1 MRKIIGS
8 LLLKLLGWKVVLEG
22 DLENLNR
29 CVLIVA
35 PHTDNIEYLL
45 GNLVYWK
52 YNKPL
57 RVIIKDTHTKAWY
70 GFIVKALGGIG
81 INRSQRNNLVQFV
94 TELFKKEDFSLVIC
108 PEGTRSRV
116 EKWKLGFYH
125 MALSA
130 RVPIVFGGAD
140 FKTKKIH
147 IGRKISVEDLETEA
161 AHTACRRSQ
170 AAATIGSPSI
180 HSRGWKPTAV
190 PRTRATA
197 AELRTKRYEHR
208 PASER

>member
-22 DLENLNR
+22 DLDNLNR

-57 RVIIKDTHTKAWY
+57 RVIIKDAHTKAWY

-125 MALSA
+125 MAL
-130 RVPIVFGGAD
+130 GAD

-147 IGRKISVEDLETEA
+147 IGRKISVEDLES
-161 AHTACRRSQ
+161 RSFE
-170 AAATIGSPSI
+170 SI
-180 HSRGWKPTAV
+180 MDEIQDYYKDFTPKYPEKWNPKI
-190 PRTRATA
+190 
-197 AELRTKRYEHR
+197 Y
-208 PASER
+208 

>member
-1 MRKIIGS
+1 MLFRKNSVDLLLKLLIMRKIIGTF
-8 LLLKLLGWKVVLEG
+8 LLKLLGWKVVLEG
-22 DLENLNR
+22 DLDNLNR

-52 YNKPL
+52 YKKPL
-57 RVIIKDTHTKAWY
+57 RVIIKDAHTKAWY

-81 INRSQRNNLVQFV
+81 INRSQRNNLIQFV
-94 TELFKKEDFSLVIC
+94 TDLFKKEDFSLVIC

-147 IGRKISVEDLETEA
+147 IGRKISVEDLES
-161 AHTACRRSQ
+161 RSFE
-170 AAATIGSPSI
+170 SI
-180 HSRGWKPTAV
+180 MDEIQDYYKDFTPKYPEKWNPKI
-190 PRTRATA
+190 
-197 AELRTKRYEHR
+197 Y
-208 PASER
+208 

>member
-1 MRKIIGS
+1 MLFRKNSVDLLLKLLIMRKIIGT
-8 LLLKLLGWKVVLEG
+8 LLLKLLGWKVELEG

-52 YNKPL
+52 YKKPL
-57 RVIIKDTHTKAWY
+57 RVIIKDAHTKAWY

-94 TELFKKEDFSLVIC
+94 TDLFKKEDFSLVIC

-130 RVPIVFGGAD
+130 RVSIVFGGAD

-147 IGRKISVEDLETEA
+147 IGRKISVEDLES
-161 AHTACRRSQ
+161 RSFE
-170 AAATIGSPSI
+170 SI
-180 HSRGWKPTAV
+180 MDEIQDYYKDFTPKYPEKWNPKI
-190 PRTRATA
+190 
-197 AELRTKRYEHR
+197 Y
-208 PASER
+208 

>member
-52 YNKPL
+52 YKKPL
-57 RVIIKDTHTKAWY
+57 RVIIKDAHTKAWY
-70 GFIVKALGGIG
+70 GFIVRALGGIG

-125 MALSA
+125 MALGA
-130 RVPIVFGGAD
+130 KVPIVFGGAD
-140 FKTKKIH
+140 FKTKKIR
-147 IGRKISVEDLETEA
+147 IGRKISVEDLES
-161 AHTACRRSQ
+161 RSFESVMDEIQ
-170 AAATIGSPSI
+170 DYYKDFTPKYPEKWNPKI
-180 HSRGWKPTAV
+180 
-190 PRTRATA
+190 
-197 AELRTKRYEHR
+197 Y
-208 PASER
+208 

>member
-1 MRKIIGS
+1 M
-8 LLLKLLGWKVVLEG
+8 VLEG

-57 RVIIKDTHTKAWY
+57 RVIIKDAHTKAWY

-125 MALSA
+125 MALGA

-147 IGRKISVEDLETEA
+147 IGRKISVEDLEN
-161 AHTACRRSQ
+161 RSFE
-170 AAATIGSPSI
+170 SI
-180 HSRGWKPTAV
+180 MDEIQDYYKDFTPKYPEKWNPKI
-190 PRTRATA
+190 
-197 AELRTKRYEHR
+197 Y
-208 PASER
+208 

>member
-1 MRKIIGS
+1 MLFRKNSVDLLLKLLIMRKIIGT

-52 YNKPL
+52 YKKPL
-57 RVIIKDTHTKAWY
+57 RVIIKDAHTKAWY

-94 TELFKKEDFSLVIC
+94 TDLFKKEDFSLVIC

-130 RVPIVFGGAD
+130 RVSIVFGGAD

-147 IGRKISVEDLETEA
+147 IGRKISVEDLES
-161 AHTACRRSQ
+161 RSFE
-170 AAATIGSPSI
+170 SI
-180 HSRGWKPTAV
+180 MDEIQDYYKDFTPKYPEKWNPKI
-190 PRTRATA
+190 
-197 AELRTKRYEHR
+197 Y
-208 PASER
+208 